1 MGWNKKKD
9 PIVLESSAP
18 WDDGGRKYNV
28 IYLIAGILGAIL
40 WMKGSLESK
49 EGGSV
54 IFIFCLIMGWLVKN
68 CIVDWIWRDLRKLR
82 FRLETPVPYDELIEK
97 LIPRLLPLGMSIEK
111 DTKGRPVIKYKRI
124 IFDIFYT
131 DNNTA
136 FCIWWSL
143 SFARKLFNPRGAI
156 SYYGETVSGMAIIGY
171 AIQQVCKQEDSTE
184 TDIQNEEE

>member
-9 PIVLESSAP
+9 PMVLQSSAP

-28 IYLIAGILGAIL
+28 VYLIAGILGAIL

-124 IFDIFYT
+124 I
-131 DNNTA
+131 
-136 FCIWWSL
+136 
-143 SFARKLFNPRGAI
+143 

-184 TDIQNEEE
+184 TDIQNEE